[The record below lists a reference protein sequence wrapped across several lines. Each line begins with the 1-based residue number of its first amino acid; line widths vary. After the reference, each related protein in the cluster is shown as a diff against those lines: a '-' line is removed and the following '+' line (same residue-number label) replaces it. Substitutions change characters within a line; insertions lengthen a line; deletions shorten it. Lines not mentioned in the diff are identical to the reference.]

1 MHMSSAG
8 ALTDAYGDASA
19 NAREAM
25 VTLSPLV
32 TEAYALLNRP
42 GQNPSYGPIPALT
55 ALANDLRTERD
66 DVAWRVDYLHSTDA
80 QPLGLTGRVRA
91 FIPADLNAAFRQAGL
106 TPEEIEAAEDMMRD
120 GVSFDHAVE
129 AAKSRD
135 PEATLDRL
143 RLAELNDEIEN
154 WSGSDNDPILDAMLR
169 EARDIQERMDER
181 QQEVDDLWAAFR
193 RQEAEA
199 WSTPERTP
207 FEDAEHALD
216 QIRDIL
222 DTAKQDRGDGIGS
235 ADADGVWS
243 TNDLKAMIE
252 NEHGYY
258 TDEQVEYARIV
269 LAMAESSEDARDH
282 LGISQ
287 SGGGWSF
294 SDIGHL
300 TLDVFGMVPVVGNA
314 ADGINAAWYLAE
326 GEYLDAALSSI
337 ALLPGIGQAATLA
350 KPAIKAAADGLIFR
364 NLDEALQWAKR
375 WLEDAGI
382 LGRSG
387 DNAASSASTQVDD
400 VVGGEFIDDALHM
413 PGLTPSQRALGMDAN
428 GQFRRWEVDTALRV
442 QTREGVQLTRHTDAS
457 VDWVDEFGRTYD
469 AVGSSLPSAHFDRQW
484 DNVQDQIRRHAG
496 KADFVPV
503 DVARLTRPQQ
513 ETVRQFVEGLND
525 PSVYVVGI

>member
-1 MHMSSAG
+1 MPIIRMHVGNAEG
-8 ALTDAYGDASA
+8 LVDAYGDASA

-25 VTLSPLV
+25 VALSPLV
-32 TEAYALLNRP
+32 TEAYALLNQP

-66 DVAWRVDYLHSTDA
+66 DVAWRVDYLRSTDA

-91 FIPADLNAAFRQAGL
+91 FIPADLTAAFRQAGL

-120 GVSFDHAVE
+120 GVSFDHATE

-181 QQEVDDLWAAFR
+181 QREVDDLWAAFR

-216 QIRDIL
+216 QIRDLL
-222 DTAKQDRGDGIGS
+222 DTAKQDRGDGVGS

-337 ALLPGIGQAATLA
+337 ALIPVIGAAVIGA
-350 KPAIKAAADGLIFR
+350 RAAIKARAAGKTF
-364 NLDEALQWAKR
+364 NSMEEALDWVKGILR
-375 WLEDAGI
+375 ELGI
-382 LGRSG
+382 LGRAAPASTRVSATAKQLQKKFKHAADFG
-387 DNAASSASTQVDD
+387 VTGNYNPANAAKFDAAIRQHIDSGATNAIRGTYKGNPVTHHVDP
-400 VVGGEFIDDALHM
+400 AT
-413 PGLTPSQRALGMDAN
+413 GLNVIVDAN
-428 GQFRRWEVDTALRV
+428 GNFVSGWKL
-442 QTREGVQLTRHTDAS
+442 
-457 VDWVDEFGRTYD
+457 
-469 AVGSSLPSAHFDRQW
+469 GSSQLQHVL
-484 DNVQDQIRRHAG
+484 NHG
-496 KADFVPV
+496 G
-503 DVARLTRPQQ
+503 LT
-513 ETVRQFVEGLND
+513 
-525 PSVYVVGI
+525 

>member
-1 MHMSSAG
+1 MSSAG

-120 GVSFDHAVE
+120 GVSLDHATE

-243 TNDLKAMIE
+243 TNDLNAMIE

-387 DNAASSASTQVDD
+387 DNVVNATTDVLRSNGDPMRAVQGPGRGTPEFSQLVEELRSQGFD
-400 VVGGEFIDDALHM
+400 VVTNRPGSLAYSPAQGQPGRIILDPDASMSALRHEAQHALDDAANGF
-413 PGLTPSQRALGMDAN
+413 PGMGYYSQNPDARWAMEQRAYDLEIEAAHAAGRADIAEELVANKDAE
-428 GQFRRWEVDTALRV
+428 FRAIYFLD
-442 QTREGVQLTRHTDAS
+442 
-457 VDWVDEFGRTYD
+457 
-469 AVGSSLPSAHFDRQW
+469 
-484 DNVQDQIRRHAG
+484 
-496 KADFVPV
+496 
-503 DVARLTRPQQ
+503 
-513 ETVRQFVEGLND
+513 
-525 PSVYVVGI
+525 